1 MRMMLTFHD
10 MQMQIYNRARACDAC
25 DGVNGNIVKL
35 LHVHLHGMRR
45 HACAHAATR
54 TTYIRRFTYI
64 SALWWC
70 LEAPE
75 YGVAARAA
83 TSAIAR
89 YPS

>member
-1 MRMMLTFHD
+1 MRMMLTSHD
-10 MQMQIYNRARACDAC
+10 MQMQMYNRARACDAC
-25 DGVNGNIVKL
+25 DGANGNIVKL

-45 HACAHAATR
+45 HACAHASTR
-54 TTYIRRFTYI
+54 TTYMRRFTYI

-75 YGVAARAA
+75 YGVAAQAA
-83 TSAIAR
+83 TIAIAR